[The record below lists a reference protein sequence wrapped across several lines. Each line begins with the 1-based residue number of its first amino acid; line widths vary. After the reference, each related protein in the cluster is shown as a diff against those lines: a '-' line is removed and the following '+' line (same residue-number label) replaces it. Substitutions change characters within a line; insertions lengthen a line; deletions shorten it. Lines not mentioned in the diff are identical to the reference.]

1 MVRKTLRHYNIPGHF
16 HELTFSCW
24 RKQPL
29 LARDRSRQWLIQS
42 MDMARK
48 KRGFALL
55 AFVIMPEHVHMIVR
69 PLNPESDVAWYLKSI
84 KQSVSRKA
92 ANWLK
97 NHDPQWYERLSGD
110 AGAFR
115 FWQPGGGYDR
125 NVNTSGTLQKM
136 IEYIHHNP
144 VRRGLVEKAVD
155 WKWSS
160 AGWYAFGTGV
170 LAMDALSG

>member
-1 MVRKTLRHYNIPGHF
+1 
-16 HELTFSCW
+16 
-24 RKQPL
+24 
-29 LARDRSRQWLIQS
+29 
-42 MDMARK
+42 
-48 KRGFALL
+48 
-55 AFVIMPEHVHMIVR
+55 MIVC

-97 NHDPQWYERLSGD
+97 NHDPQWYRRLSGD
-110 AGAFR
+110 SGTFR

-125 NVNTSGTLQKM
+125 NINASGTLHKM

-160 AGWYAFGTGV
+160 AGWYTFGAGV